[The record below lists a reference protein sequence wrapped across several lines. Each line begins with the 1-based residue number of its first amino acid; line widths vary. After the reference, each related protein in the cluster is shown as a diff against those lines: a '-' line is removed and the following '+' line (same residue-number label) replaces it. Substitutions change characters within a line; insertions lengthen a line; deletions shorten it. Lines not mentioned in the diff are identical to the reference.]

1 MFPTRVREKL
11 ASSTE
16 KFTVGI
22 EEEYLL
28 IDPETRDLISD
39 PSDDVLQEC
48 EAAIDPS
55 VGGVR
60 PEFLRAQV
68 EVGTEVCTSIAEAR
82 HHLTTL
88 RRTVAG
94 VAENHGMKIIAAS
107 THPFANW
114 SSQRHTDK
122 DRYNVLAQDMQT
134 LAHRLLI
141 CGMHVHV
148 GVEDPED
155 RIDLLNQIPYF
166 LPHILALTTS
176 SPFWQGQNTGLKSY
190 RVSVF
195 DEMPRTG
202 LPEKFDSYGEYERHV
217 KMLVDAK
224 LIEDSSKIWWDV
236 RPHGVFPTLEMRI
249 ADICTRL
256 EDGLTIAA
264 LYACLISML
273 TRLRRE
279 NQRWRVYSNMLVHEN
294 RWLAQRY
301 GIDGGLVDF
310 GKGERVPYA
319 DLLEEIIALVR
330 EDAERLD
337 CVAEVERARDI
348 IADGTSAHHQVAIYE
363 KATDGGADAREALA
377 AVVDWLAE
385 ETLRG
390 ISGD

>member
-1 MFPTRVREKL
+1 MRKKL
-11 ASSTE
+11 PSSTE

-28 IDPETRDLISD
+28 IDPETRDLISE
-39 PSDDVLQEC
+39 PSDAVLQDC
-48 EAAIDPS
+48 EAAIDAS

-88 RRTVAG
+88 RRTVAE

-176 SPFWQGQNTGLKSY
+176 SSFWQGQNTGLKSY

-217 KMLVDAK
+217 KMLVNAE

-236 RPHGVFPTLEMRI
+236 RPHGIFPTLEMRI

-264 LYACLISML
+264 LYACLLSML
-273 TRLRRE
+273 SRLRRD

-319 DLLEEIIALVR
+319 DLLEEIITLVR
-330 EDAERLD
+330 EDAQRLD
-337 CVAEVERARDI
+337 CVAEVERARQI

-363 KATDGGADAREALA
+363 KATGEGADAREALA

-385 ETLRG
+385 ESLRG
-390 ISGD
+390 IAGD